1 MKRKIRLSLLM
12 FFWMICSFM
21 VVMGTVCPIVSNAEG
36 DLTEKVR
43 LLDLKVVKADGSEV
57 SKENKIRMNDTVQL
71 IYSWKIE
78 QEKSAEIKAGDNFTL
93 SLPDNHYFRIDESS
107 PPLQLKNTLTNETFG
122 QAKRNGNQLLVTINE
137 QDAKQ
142 KETLNLQLAIKAKA
156 IQAGSGIS
164 MGSTNIPK
172 VEIVESETLIQAEA
186 KVAGVG
192 SLTSPRNFEYVI
204 LDKENLTK
212 PIAYGIT
219 ERKIVQKG
227 EAVNIAFYKNKTAQ
241 GNLLEEIAGNTGALG
256 WYSLLKDE
264 HSYLIREVPDPEY
277 LAVITGGVGEGYQ
290 YDYQADT
297 QQHTHFKIL
306 NQTALKEQLPNNLAK
321 VPAIAIPQSK
331 DEQPLQPEEE
341 LKIKDT
347 ARKRIAAPASTDEP
361 GKIENDKKGIL
372 LTKTDSASGEKLQ
385 GAEFELKNAKGEK
398 MYLRKKLITDENGEL
413 HINSLP
419 DGKYSL
425 LEIAAPEGYERD
437 SQPIEFTFD
446 EADKLVTL
454 TKENT
459 KTEKAAP
466 IKKVFPKESE
476 SSKAA
481 SSEQASKTVPSS
493 TEKKYPNTGMKTNDS
508 FYILGCL
515 LLVSLGF
522 YQKKR

>member
-1 MKRKIRLSLLM
+1 
-12 FFWMICSFM
+12 
-21 VVMGTVCPIVSNAEG
+21 MGKACPIVSNAER

-43 LLDLKVVKADGSEV
+43 LLDLKVAKEDGSEV
-57 SKENKIRMNDTVQL
+57 SKENKIRVNDTVQL

-78 QEKSAEIKAGDNFTL
+78 QEKSVEIKASDTFTF

-137 QDAKQ
+137 LAAKQ
-142 KETLNLQLAIKAKA
+142 KETLKLQLAIKAKA
-156 IQAGSGIS
+156 IQAGSEIS

-192 SLTSPRNFEYVI
+192 RLASPRNFEYVI
-204 LDKENLTK
+204 LDKENLAI

-219 ERKIVQKG
+219 ERKIMQKG
-227 EAVNIAFYKNKTAQ
+227 EAVNIAFYKNKSAQ
-241 GNLLEEIAGNTGALG
+241 GKLLDKLEGNTGALG
-256 WYSLLKDE
+256 WQSLLKDG
-264 HSYLIREVPDPEY
+264 HSYLIREVSDPEY

-306 NQTALKEQLPNNLAK
+306 NQTALKAQLPNNLAK

-331 DEQPLQPEEE
+331 DEQPLQPKEE
-341 LKIKDT
+341 LKIKET
-347 ARKRIAAPASTDEP
+347 ARKRTAAPASTDESD
-361 GKIENDKKGIL
+361 KTENDKKGIL

-413 HINSLP
+413 HINPLP

-454 TKENT
+454 TKENV
-459 KTEKAAP
+459 KTAKTSP
-466 IKKVFPKESE
+466 VKKVFPKASE
-476 SSKAA
+476 SSKEA

-493 TEKKYPNTGMKTNDS
+493 TEKKYPNTGMKTNNS
-508 FYILGCL
+508 FYILGYL